1 MTTTE
6 LEKLFT
12 AVAEDDA
19 NAEKQK
25 NNKLEA
31 IRNVLRT
38 YFEVDPWT
46 EEYTGLYDDML
57 TAQDALDQIVEILK

>member
-1 MTTTE
+1 MTANDFR
-6 LEKLFT
+6 LALAT
-12 AVAEDDA
+12 AAKTDKD
-19 NAEKQK
+19 
-25 NNKLEA
+25 KLEA

-57 TAQDALDQIVEILK
+57 TAQDAIDEIVNILR

>member
-1 MTTTE
+1 MTAND
-6 LEKLFT
+6 LRL
-12 AVAEDDA
+12 ALAAAAETDKD
-19 NAEKQK
+19 
-25 NNKLEA
+25 KLEA

-46 EEYTGLYDDML
+46 GDYTGLYDDMF

>member
-1 MTTTE
+1 MTAHE
-6 LEKLFT
+6 FRI
-12 AVAEDDA
+12 A
-19 NAEKQK
+19 NAVKAK
-25 NNKLEA
+25 ANDKNKLEA

-57 TAQDALDQIVEILK
+57 TAQDAIDMIVEILK